1 MRSTR
6 ALGRVT
12 LEHARTGGPDIS
24 AGAAGFLTLLRAG
37 FAEPTGS
44 PRPLVVSC
52 TTVSPLPAPT
62 EVDAGGLFSVALSR
76 GSPRVGVAHRPALR
90 SPDLPR
96 PPRSPEGNAVARPA
110 PPHGQRS
117 GDSGFEAR
125 RWRSSHLNHRPWR
138 LVAGAPRTSTTD
150 RGGSSLALL
159 APQPPRCA
167 NAGPIPPRGRDR
179 PGVVWW
185 CRLSRGPSAE
195 VQRGVVDDERRLQR
209 GVLHARE
216 ADRHRLTGEGRHV
229 E

>member
-6 ALGRVT
+6 ALGRAA

-24 AGAAGFLTLLRAG
+24 AGATGFLTLLRAG

-125 RWRSSHLNHRPWR
+125 RWRSSHLNHRS
-138 LVAGAPRTSTTD
+138 VGGAPRTSTTD
-150 RGGSSLALL
+150 RSVALL
-159 APQPPRCA
+159 APQPPIGRWRFSHLNHRCA
-167 NAGPIPPRGRDR
+167 RR
-179 PGVVWW
+179 PGRSLPVGGIGPA
-185 CRLSRGPSAE
+185 SRETQTQPRAIS
-195 VQRGVVDDERRLQR
+195 
-209 GVLHARE
+209 
-216 ADRHRLTGEGRHV
+216 
-229 E
+229 